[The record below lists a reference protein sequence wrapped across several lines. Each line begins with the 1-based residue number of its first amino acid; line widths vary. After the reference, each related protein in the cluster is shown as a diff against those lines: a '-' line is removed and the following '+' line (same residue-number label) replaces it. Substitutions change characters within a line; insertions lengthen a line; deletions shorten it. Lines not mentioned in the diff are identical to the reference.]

1 MKPEQKAWTPGC
13 RRQAGCGLSV
23 QPSFCGPVGAPSP
36 AGSRGRL
43 AWAAD
48 NPPGVVVGRR
58 RPVTHGGSHAMAGG
72 LSDPRVQGHR
82 AAFRNAAGDQ
92 GPGQPRTLRD
102 WPPSTG
108 DRASGRVSS
117 SLGGGRPPWGRLAG
131 CAVCPA
137 DADGTQ
143 GPDLDEA
150 RGPPRPRPAQASGR
164 PWARMRGGCQAD
176 LKLLL
181 PTIR

>member
-1 MKPEQKAWTPGC
+1 MQAAGGLWSVRAAFVLKAGGGT
-13 RRQAGCGLSV
+13 
-23 QPSFCGPVGAPSP
+23 SP

-48 NPPGVVVGRR
+48 NPPGGRR
-58 RPVTHGGSHAMAGG
+58 GEEEACDSRWQSRDGVGLVGPAAAGRPQVTWS
-72 LSDPRVQGHR
+72 L
-82 AAFRNAAGDQ
+82 AGDQ

-117 SLGGGRPPWGRLAG
+117 SSGGGWPPWGRLVG
-131 CAVCPA
+131 CAFCPG

-150 RGPPRPRPAQASGR
+150 RGPPRPQPAQASSR
-164 PWARMRGGCQAD
+164 PGARMRGGCQAD